1 MREMS
6 QIVRVN
12 DEGEGIGLEG
22 LALDGLGGLTH
33 KQARFVI
40 EYCADYNGTAAA
52 TRAGYSELSAH
63 DIASENLRKPE
74 VRKAVADRMVAAA
87 KAAGVTATFVIAE
100 LYDLATADPRELCRV
115 EVDACRFC
123 YGIDHQYQWTKG
135 EYARALNEALN
146 AGKPA
151 PELQGGLGYTAQLE
165 PVEGCPE
172 CQGRG
177 TPTVVMT
184 ASKKLSKGAAKLLSS
199 VKQSKDGSIETK
211 LRDQDKALELLG
223 RVCGVFKD
231 VRELSGPG
239 GKPIEVAPAAPLNT
253 LTNQQLEEYLRRSG
267 HPLPTKQLTDGVTN
281 E

>member
-1 MREMS
+1 MTHPV
-6 QIVRVN
+6 QITTGN
-12 DEGEGIGLEG
+12 LDELE
-22 LALDGLGGLTH
+22 LDGLDGLTH

-52 TRAGYSELSAH
+52 IRAGYSDVSAH

-74 VRKAVADRMVAAA
+74 IRKAVADRMVAAA

-115 EVDACRFC
+115 EIDCCRHC
-123 YGIDHQYQWTKG
+123 YGIDHLYQWTKG
-135 EYARALNEALN
+135 EYTRALDKALSV
-146 AGKPA
+146 GKPA
-151 PELQGGLGYTAQLE
+151 PELQGGLGYIARLE
-165 PVEGCPE
+165 PVDGCPE

-177 TPTVVMT
+177 TPTVVIT

-223 RVCGVFKD
+223 RVCGIFRD
-231 VRELSGPG
+231 VKELSGPG
-239 GKPIEVAPAAPLNT
+239 GKPIEVAPAPPNNT
-253 LTNQQLEEYLRRSG
+253 LTNEQLEEILRRSG
-267 HPLPTKQLTDGVTN
+267 RPLPPKTIEGERL
-281 E
+281 